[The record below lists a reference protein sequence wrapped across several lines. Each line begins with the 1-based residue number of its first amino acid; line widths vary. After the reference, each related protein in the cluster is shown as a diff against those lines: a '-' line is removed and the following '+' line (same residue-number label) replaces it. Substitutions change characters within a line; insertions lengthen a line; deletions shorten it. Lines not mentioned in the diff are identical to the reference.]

1 MSVAIYAINSTPT
14 ISGGARALGTVTL
27 INVDDNDGDS
37 LTFSHNGSSFT
48 FGGRGLA
55 TSTLWNG
62 SRLTV
67 TDGYYVTVNGVVTG
81 TPSTVT
87 KTW

>member
-1 MSVAIYAINSTPT
+1 M
-14 ISGGARALGTVTL
+14 GTVTL
-27 INVDDNDGDS
+27 INVDDDDGDS
-37 LTFSHNGSSFT
+37 LTFGHNGSSFT

-55 TSTLWNG
+55 TSTLWGG

-67 TDGYYVTVNGVVTG
+67 SDGYYVTVNGVVTG